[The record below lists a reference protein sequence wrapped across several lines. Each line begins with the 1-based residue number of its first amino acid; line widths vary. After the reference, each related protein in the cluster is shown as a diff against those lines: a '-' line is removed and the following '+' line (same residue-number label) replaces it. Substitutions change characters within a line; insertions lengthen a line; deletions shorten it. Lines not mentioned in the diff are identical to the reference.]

1 MKRDARAAIELA
13 RLLSKTEAI
22 AVLRPWAESD
32 AGVEIEQSKLD
43 ADREEKVRIL
53 RPLAE
58 RDARA
63 AMALARLLP
72 VSEAIA
78 VLRPWA

>member
-1 MKRDARAAIELA
+1 
-13 RLLSKTEAI
+13 
-22 AVLRPWAESD
+22 
-32 AGVEIEQSKLD
+32 VEIEQSKLD

-58 RDARA
+58 RDANAAIELARLLPDTEGIAVLRAWAARDARA
-63 AMALARLLP
+63 AIALARLLP